1 MWVLCVKLIVLGPY
15 RCALCETLNQEL
27 GRAGVFNGV
36 GEPFSIRTYP
46 LPEVKPDAILVKT
59 SLATICGSDLHRL
72 HDRGTTPAPS
82 IIGHESVGTVFRVGS
97 NVKFDATGE
106 KLGVGD
112 RIVYTYFAF
121 CGRCYFCMNKRPTL
135 CENKLRLSGGLG
147 CDKPPH
153 FNGAFAEYIYLRP
166 GIAVFKAPDELSDS
180 VLAPINCSLSTV
192 FHGAQKIGV
201 LPGDTVLIQGAGGLG
216 IYAIAVAKEMG
227 ASTVI
232 VTDFV
237 EKRLEL
243 AKEFGADC
251 VVSGTDFTTPESRID
266 EVKKVARQGVDVAFE
281 FTGVADA
288 FREGLRM
295 LRKGGRYLA
304 VGALANNSIVQVDLS
319 SIVLNEF
326 RIEGNMMYEVWVLPR
341 VLKFLSRTRDKY
353 PYEKIVT
360 HKLPLEKINEAF
372 KLAESRECLRVG
384 LEP

>member
-1 MWVLCVKLIVLGPY
+1 MSV
-15 RCALCETLNQEL
+15 EF

-36 GEPFSIRTYP
+36 GEPFSLQTYP
-46 LPEVKPDAILVKT
+46 LPEVEPDAILVKT
-59 SLATICGSDLHRL
+59 GLATICGSDLHRL
-72 HDRGTTPAPS
+72 HGGGAPTPVPS
-82 IIGHESVGTVFRVGS
+82 IIGHESVGTVFRLGR
-97 NVKFDATGE
+97 NVKYDAAGE
-106 KLGVGD
+106 ELAVGD
-112 RIVYTYFAF
+112 RIIYPYFAF
-121 CGRCYFCMNKRPTL
+121 CGRCYYCMTGRPTL
-135 CENKLRLSGGLG
+135 CDKKLTLSGGLPS
-147 CDKPPH
+147 DKPPH

-166 GIAVFKAPDELSDS
+166 GIVVFKAPDELTDP
-180 VLAPINCSLSTV
+180 VLAPINCSLATV

-201 LPGDTVLIQGAGGLG
+201 QSGDVVLVQGAGALG

-243 AKEFGADC
+243 AKQFGADF
-251 VVSGTDFTTPESRID
+251 VVNGAEFASADSRID
-266 EVKKVARQGVDVAFE
+266 EVRKIAGVGVDVAFE

-304 VGALANNSIVQVDLS
+304 VGGLASNSIVQVDLS

-326 RIEGNMMYEVWVLPR
+326 RIEGKMMYEVWVLPR
-341 VLKFLSRTRDKY
+341 ILKLLSRTRNKY
-353 PYEKIVT
+353 PYERIVT
-360 HKLPLEKINEAF
+360 HQLPLEKINEAF
-372 KLAESRECLRVG
+372 RLADSRECVRVA